1 MTGRTVLLFLA
12 LGAAAIWLLS
22 AIGPELLLLPSA
34 SEWRI
39 EAGAPLLVGTADD
52 PFAYAGGDGV
62 RAIDGQAVLQLG
74 ADRRG
79 GSLRIDLRIPE
90 TDESVN
96 LPLGMEP
103 GSRIVILAT
112 LEGDDNLWSGVP
124 IGGTTGIGEQR
135 LPQTQVMLAGRS
147 AFDVTVDDASTTT
160 SVPGFWAVA
169 DALRRE
175 DGSVGQQGLIFSPL
189 LREKTGFSD
198 PSRTELTL
206 LLYDRADDEPPSL
219 LLHVVFSEIQV
230 ESTASDP

>member
-1 MTGRTVLLFLA
+1 
-12 LGAAAIWLLS
+12 
-22 AIGPELLLLPSA
+22 
-34 SEWRI
+34 
-39 EAGAPLLVGTADD
+39 
-52 PFAYAGGDGV
+52 
-62 RAIDGQAVLQLG
+62 
-74 ADRRG
+74 
-79 GSLRIDLRIPE
+79 
-90 TDESVN
+90 
-96 LPLGMEP
+96 
-103 GSRIVILAT
+103 
-112 LEGDDNLWSGVP
+112 
-124 IGGTTGIGEQR
+124 
-135 LPQTQVMLAGRS
+135 MLAGRS

-206 LLYDRADDEPPSL
+206 LLYDGAGDEPPSL